1 VHLGF
6 PGRFQAS
13 QIVQL
18 FWRYEGALSSVVF
31 NMDGSVNEERF
42 DVLVVGGGHAG
53 CKAALAAVQMG
64 AQTLLLTLN
73 LDKIAWQ
80 VAFLSLFALE
90 LWSASD
96 LV

>member
-1 VHLGF
+1 VHPRF
-6 PGRFQAS
+6 PGRFQAF
-13 QIVQL
+13 QIVL
-18 FWRYEGALSSVVF
+18 SFWRCEGALSSGVF

-42 DVLVVGGGHAG
+42 DVVVVGGGHAG
-53 CKAALAAVQMG
+53 CEA
-64 AQTLLLTLN
+64 
-73 LDKIAWQ
+73 AWQ